1 MSGLK
6 TGRQHIEGEGAECM
20 RMRPGVKLA
29 GLSDVGCQRENNEDR
44 FAYWESKND
53 GQFQEKGRLF
63 SVADGMGGHEGGAE
77 ASRIAVDTVQEIYS
91 SAKGGDIR
99 AILFTAF
106 QTAHRKILQYADSHP
121 GLQGMGTT
129 CTVVVL
135 RDHDLYYAHVGDS
148 RLYLAR
154 EDSIH
159 RLTRD
164 QSYVG
169 KLVEQ
174 GIISTEEAGSHP
186 QRHILTSALGA
197 GAEVAPECPEEP
209 LSLEPGDTL
218 VLCTDGLWSLLAESD
233 IQQVVTSK
241 KPEAACRELIK
252 MARDR
257 GGPDNITVQVAQVE

>member
-1 MSGLK
+1 
-6 TGRQHIEGEGAECM
+6 
-20 RMRPGVKLA
+20 MRPGIKLA

-44 FAYWESKND
+44 FAYWESD
-53 GQFQEKGRLF
+53 DDSQFQRKGRLF

-77 ASRIAVDTVQEIYS
+77 ASRIAVDTVQEIYAGAES
-91 SAKGGDIR
+91 EDVRG
-99 AILFTAF
+99 ILFTAF
-106 QTAHRKILQYADSHP
+106 QTAHQRILQYADKHP
-121 GLQGMGTT
+121 GLLGMGTT
-129 CTVVVL
+129 CTAVVL

-154 EDSIH
+154 EDSIY

-197 GAEVAPECPEEP
+197 GAEVVPECPEEP
-209 LSLEPGDTL
+209 LSLEAGDTL
-218 VLCTDGLWSLLAESD
+218 VLCTDGLWSLLAEAD
-233 IQQVVTSK
+233 IQKVVTSK
-241 KPEAACRELIK
+241 KPDAACRELVK
-252 MARDR
+252 MARDG
-257 GGPDNITVQVAQVE
+257 GGPDNITVQIATVE